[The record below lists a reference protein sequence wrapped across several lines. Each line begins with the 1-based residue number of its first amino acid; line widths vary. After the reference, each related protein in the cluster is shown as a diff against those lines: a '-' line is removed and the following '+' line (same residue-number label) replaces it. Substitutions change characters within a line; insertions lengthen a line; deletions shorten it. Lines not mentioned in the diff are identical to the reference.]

1 MSLSDENDHKAEAI
15 HAALSPKIKELAQE
29 GFKEITIVSDSPT
42 SQYRNGKSAFLTSK
56 WSVELGV
63 QITWIFTEA
72 GHGKSSADGIG
83 GNIKNLAQDKQ
94 NMQPDLVIKTAQDVM
109 DNIETTIEMK
119 VHTKED
125 IEKVKESMP
134 AKVGTLKKA
143 TQIHELVFES
153 DGKIKMKFMPNE
165 RNYNQVRIKTGIAIV
180 RKRRVEHVDLNQG
193 FMGEAA
199 EEETNEE
206 EEVETETDRRRMR
219 IRTRS
224 RVARFD
230 DIVADL
236 EDDSHSESDSDTE

>member
-1 MSLSDENDHKAEAI
+1 
-15 HAALSPKIKELAQE
+15 
-29 GFKEITIVSDSPT
+29 
-42 SQYRNGKSAFLTSK
+42 
-56 WSVELGV
+56 
-63 QITWIFTEA
+63 
-72 GHGKSSADGIG
+72 
-83 GNIKNLAQDKQ
+83 
-94 NMQPDLVIKTAQDVM
+94 
-109 DNIETTIEMK
+109 MK

-193 FMGEAA
+193 FMDEAA